1 MVRLSWDGIVRPRR
15 KPERHK
21 VNDAWCLIQST
32 PFGEYQKLCVLR
44 EYGVIERALGQLI
57 RKWMKKVYALLESMH
72 LGGYALR
79 ESCL

>member
-1 MVRLSWDGIVRPRR
+1 MVRLFWDGMVRPRR
-15 KPERHK
+15 KTERHK
-21 VNDAWCLIQST
+21 VNDAWCLMQLA
-32 PFGEYQKLCVLR
+32 PFGEYQELCVSR
-44 EYGVIERALGQLI
+44 EYGAIERALGQLI